1 MLSRVMR
8 ATLSYT
14 VLRLL
19 LFFAAI
25 WVLYLAGA
33 RGFLLLVLAA
43 VVSALISFVVLN
55 RLRDKMSG
63 SLTASLGKFRSRLD
77 EGTSSEDTD

>member
-1 MLSRVMR
+1 MR

-43 VVSALISFVVLN
+43 VVSALISFVVLS

-63 SLTASLGKFRSRLD
+63 SLTTRLTRFRERLD
-77 EGTSSEDTD
+77 EGTRSEDLD